1 MILFISTFLS
11 PHIKPLCDYLY
22 EHTKSEFRYIQT
34 MQLTAERKAMGY
46 EFNEKIPYLMNYA
59 DCKEECS
66 ELIENAECVI
76 LNPGSADVMLVKE
89 RIKNNKVTFFI
100 SERIFKI
107 GIIKFLDP
115 RVLKTAKVI
124 LSGRK
129 KKLFLLC
136 LGGFVGKDYRK
147 LGFCKDKI
155 YRFGYFPDL
164 YNTQKTYRN
173 NEKIELVWVGR
184 MISWK
189 RPQLAL
195 KIVNKLKKKGK
206 DCHLTMVGDGCLF
219 DKVKEKVK
227 KLNLG
232 NEISLLGIQDNET
245 VRKLML
251 NADALIVTSNRRE
264 GWGAVLN
271 EAFSSETPVV
281 SCKDV
286 GAAAYLIKDGY
297 NGYTYKSRDVK
308 TAVKGIE
315 KIKENSANYKKN
327 INETMDL
334 WNADVAGE
342 RFLNVLEKIY
352 EDCENNEIYSQ
363 GPMSKE

>member
-1 MILFISTFLS
+1 
-11 PHIKPLCDYLY
+11 
-22 EHTKSEFRYIQT
+22 
-34 MQLTAERKAMGY
+34 
-46 EFNEKIPYLMNYA
+46 
-59 DCKEECS
+59 
-66 ELIENAECVI
+66 
-76 LNPGSADVMLVKE
+76 
-89 RIKNNKVTFFI
+89 
-100 SERIFKI
+100 
-107 GIIKFLDP
+107 
-115 RVLKTAKVI
+115 
-124 LSGRK
+124 
-129 KKLFLLC
+129 
-136 LGGFVGKDYRK
+136 
-147 LGFCKDKI
+147 
-155 YRFGYFPDL
+155 
-164 YNTQKTYRN
+164 
-173 NEKIELVWVGR
+173 
-184 MISWK
+184 
-189 RPQLAL
+189 
-195 KIVNKLKKKGK
+195 
-206 DCHLTMVGDGCLF
+206 MVGDGCLF

-271 EAFSSETPVV
+271 ETFSSETPVV